1 LARRVFFQEPRRT
14 WESDMANLGNRL
26 FKGVNCYEKE
36 DALHLKRI
44 SFFPEKY
51 PTREHYP
58 FNQRIFQDTSSVE
71 LSTPVT
77 FFLGENGTG
86 KSTLLEALAFKCSIY
101 IWRED
106 ERIPFEV
113 NPFRELLYRFMEV
126 QWTNAVVPGSFF
138 SSQWFRHFAQS
149 VDEWAS
155 TDPEMLRYF
164 GGKSLVSQSHGESLM
179 AYFKNRY
186 RIKGLY
192 LLDEPET
199 ALSPRSQVE
208 FVRLVKEISEQG
220 HAQFV
225 IASHSPIILAC
236 PGARIYDFN
245 KSPLGEITYQETD
258 HFRIYRDF
266 LDNHERYFAGEQ

>member
-1 LARRVFFQEPRRT
+1 
-14 WESDMANLGNRL
+14 
-26 FKGVNCYEKE
+26 
-36 DALHLKRI
+36 LHLRRI
-44 SFFPEKY
+44 SLFPEKY
-51 PTREHYP
+51 PTRDHYP
-58 FNQRIFQDTSSVE
+58 FNQRIFQDTSTIE

-106 ERIPFEV
+106 ERLPFEM
-113 NPFRELLYRFMEV
+113 NPFRELLYRYMSVE
-126 QWTNAVVPGSFF
+126 WTDGVVPGSFF
-138 SSQWFRHFAQS
+138 SSQWFRHFAQN
-149 VDEWAS
+149 VDEWAA

-179 AYFKNRY
+179 SYFETRY
-186 RIKGLY
+186 RIKGMY

-199 ALSPRSQVE
+199 ALSPRSQVR
-208 FVRLVKEISEQG
+208 FVRLLKRISEQG

-245 KSPLGEITYQETD
+245 KSPLRETLYEETD
-258 HFRIYRDF
+258 HFRVYKDF
-266 LDNHERYFAGEQ
+266 LDNPERYFEGAP

>member
-1 LARRVFFQEPRRT
+1 
-14 WESDMANLGNRL
+14 
-26 FKGVNCYEKE
+26 
-36 DALHLKRI
+36 LHLKRI

-58 FNQRIFQDTSSVE
+58 FNQKIFQDTLGIE
-71 LSTPVT
+71 LKTPVT

-106 ERIPFEV
+106 GRVPFDV
-113 NPFRELLYRFMEV
+113 NPFQELLYRYISV
-126 QWTNAVVPGSFF
+126 DWTNGIVPGSFF
-138 SSQWFRHFAQS
+138 SSQWFRHFAQN
-149 VDEWAS
+149 VDEWAA

-179 AYFKNRY
+179 SYFKTRY

-208 FVRLVKEISEQG
+208 FVRLLKEISEQG
-220 HAQFV
+220 HAQFI

-245 KSPLGEITYQETD
+245 RSPLNEIPYRETD
-258 HFRIYRDF
+258 HFRIYKDF
-266 LDNHERYFAGEQ
+266 LAHHERYFEKGP